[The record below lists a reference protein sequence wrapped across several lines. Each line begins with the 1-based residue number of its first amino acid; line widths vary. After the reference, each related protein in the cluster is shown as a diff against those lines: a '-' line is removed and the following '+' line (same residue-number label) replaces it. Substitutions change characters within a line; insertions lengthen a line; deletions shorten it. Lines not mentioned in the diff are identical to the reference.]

1 MTTKSVKSISIDD
14 KKVVRAKPN
23 KRSWVSINLLAAL
36 LGMIITGIMSYAL
49 PYSEFIAG
57 VHTWFAIGFIFL
69 MVFHLRNNLK
79 VIFNY
84 IKQPL
89 GKRLVGGSALVSLIF
104 VVGVLLSI
112 PPFNSVLE
120 FGKNL
125 RKAVTVEEGM
135 FQILST
141 NIGTEGIPIAIELRK
156 GLHYESGPQ
165 PLFLGLTYTSVPQ
178 VAFWI
183 EDLAGNYINTI
194 YVTQKV
200 SNGSFVSADDI
211 FSTVVRP
218 ESLPY
223 WAHQR
228 GGTYGENGVMPG
240 TDNSDLDGKTGAT
253 PQGNY
258 DVRSQLA
265 SELRQFKV
273 MMEIN
278 RSYDFNQ
285 YYSKARYPDDPI
297 YSGSGSSG
305 QPSVIYSAAI
315 DLDDDQTSYI
325 MKVAGHGHYSGA
337 NGNLFADMTG
347 IDTALELVKRVVI
360 DI

>member
-1 MTTKSVKSISIDD
+1 MNTKYVESLNVKE
-14 KKVVRAKPN
+14 KKAIKVKGN
-23 KRSWVSINLLAAL
+23 KRSWVSINLLTAL

-69 MVFHLRNNLK
+69 MAFHLRNNIK

-84 IKQPL
+84 VKQPC
-89 GKRLVGGSALVSLIF
+89 GKRLVGASILVSLVFI
-104 VVGVLLSI
+104 VGVLLSI
-112 PPFNSVLE
+112 PPFSSVLE
-120 FGKNL
+120 LGKNL
-125 RKAVTVEEGM
+125 RKSVTVEEGM

-141 NIGTEGIPIAIELRK
+141 NIGQEGIPIAIELRK
-156 GLHYESGPQ
+156 GPHYESDPQ

-183 EDLAGNYINTI
+183 EDLSGNYINTI

-200 SNGSFVSADDI
+200 SNGSFVSTDDI
-211 FSTVVRP
+211 FSTVIRP

-228 GGTYGENGVMPG
+228 GVTYGENGVMPG
-240 TDNSDLDGKTGAT
+240 TDNSDLDGITGAT

-258 DVRSQLA
+258 DVRSQLS
-265 SELRQFKV
+265 SEHRQFKV

-285 YYSKARYPDDPI
+285 SYSKDRYPDDPI

-305 QPSVIYSAAI
+305 QPSVVYSAAI
-315 DLDDDQTSYI
+315 NLDDDQSSYI

-337 NGNLFADMTG
+337 NGTLFTDMTG